1 MISSDTPMF
10 ILLTVFLFSAPND
23 HYALGN
29 RSHIY
34 TKQGQYDKALEDAD
48 AAIALRKDWAKGYYR
63 KGLSLHGM
71 GRHEEAFRTFYEC
84 LTIEMVCENID
95 STQLTYPSLLECAKQ
110 LYCVIEQTVNS
121 RMYQKSA
128 SLKPK
133 IGNENCFL
141 SCAYTS
147 EQEKS
152 TPSRS
157 SLFNIGFSQP
167 SKHETKERKS
177 SKKWKRRSSLSQV
190 SLSQG
195 STNGQSDDSSSSDSS
210 SEDESFTRTLSTSVN
225 DFIPSL
231 VRGLVD
237 FVQTMAENSSKLE
250 VVPKPN
256 EEWFVRGL
264 LSYRANYRPIDS
276 SAVDSSDYECP
287 LCMRLLWQ
295 PITTPCGH
303 TFCRVCLDR
312 TLDHNSVCPM
322 CKSAEVKKVYL
333 VERREFVPNEFIE
346 SSMRRLLPIEYQER
360 KVLQHAEI
368 SEFGGGTENSN
379 VIPIFVCTVSL
390 PGIPCPLHVF
400 EPRYRLMVRRAME
413 SGTREFGMSCKIDE
427 SP

>member
-1 MISSDTPMF
+1 M
-10 ILLTVFLFSAPND
+10 
-23 HYALGN
+23 GN

-34 TKQGQYDKALEDAD
+34 QKQGQYDKALEDAD
-48 AAIALRKDWAKGYYR
+48 AAISLRKDWAKGYYR

-71 GRHEEAFRTFYEC
+71 GRHEEAFKTFYEC

-95 STQLTYPSLLECAKQ
+95 ATQLTYPSLSECAKQ
-110 LYCVIEQTVNS
+110 LYCVIEQTVHS

-133 IGNENCFL
+133 IGNESCFL
-141 SCAYTS
+141 SCTYTR
-147 EQEKS
+147 EQENS

-157 SLFNIGFSQP
+157 SLFNIGYSKP
-167 SKHETKERKS
+167 SKQQNDPN
-177 SKKWKRRSSLSQV
+177 RRSSFSQT
-190 SLSQG
+190 SISQDSSAG
-195 STNGQSDDSSSSDSS
+195 ASDDSFSSDSS
-210 SEDESFTRTLSTSVN
+210 SEDDSFTQTLATSVN
-225 DFIPSL
+225 DFIPGL
-231 VRGLVD
+231 LRGLVD
-237 FVQTMAENSSKLE
+237 FVQTMAENTDKLE
-250 VVPKPN
+250 VVPKPT
-256 EEWFVRGL
+256 EGWFVRGL
-264 LSYRANYRPIDS
+264 LSYRANYRAIDS
-276 SAVDSSDYECP
+276 SVVDSSDYECP

-346 SSMRRLLPIEYQER
+346 SSMRRLLPLEYQER
-360 KVLQHAEI
+360 KVLQHVEI

>member
-1 MISSDTPMF
+1 M
-10 ILLTVFLFSAPND
+10 
-23 HYALGN
+23 
-29 RSHIY
+29 
-34 TKQGQYDKALEDAD
+34 
-48 AAIALRKDWAKGYYR
+48 
-63 KGLSLHGM
+63 GL
-71 GRHEEAFRTFYEC
+71 HEEAFKTFYEC

-95 STQLTYPSLLECAKQ
+95 ATKLTYPSLLECAKE
-110 LYCVIEQTVNS
+110 LYCVIDQTVHS
-121 RMYQKSA
+121 RMLQKSA

-133 IGNENCFL
+133 IGNENCFVT
-141 SCAYTS
+141 CAYTA
-147 EQEKS
+147 EQEGS
-152 TPSRS
+152 PSSRPC
-157 SLFNIGFSQP
+157 LFNIGYSEP
-167 SKHETKERKS
+167 SKEATTVN
-177 SKKWKRRSSLSQV
+177 RRSTVGNISLSQH
-190 SLSQG
+190 
-195 STNGQSDDSSSSDSS
+195 STPELSDDSSTDSF
-210 SEDESFTRTLSTSVN
+210 SEEDNFTRTLAASVN
-225 DFIPSL
+225 DFIPGPLQAL
-231 VRGLVD
+231 VG
-237 FVQTMAENSSKLE
+237 FVQTMAENSNKLE
-250 VVPKPN
+250 VVPKPK

-276 SAVDSSDYECP
+276 SAVDASDYECP

-312 TLDHNSVCPM
+312 TLDHNSACPM
-322 CKSAEVKKVYL
+322 CKSSEVKKVYL

-346 SSMRRLLPIEYQER
+346 SSMRRLLPTEYQER
-360 KVLQHAEI
+360 KILQQVEI